1 MAKKTERSIR
11 CVVTSIGKG
20 GTPCLFPVLVH
31 CSEDD
36 VYYGRHY
43 EAADVAVENESFAP
57 CISFDEDDDS
67 DLCDFVFG
75 RHPEG
80 VPEVTI

>member
-1 MAKKTERSIR
+1 MAKKTELSIR
-11 CVVTSIGKG
+11 CVVASIDKG
-20 GTPCLFPVLVH
+20 GAPHLFPVLVH
-31 CSEDD
+31 CSQEDVD
-36 VYYGRHY
+36 NGCHY